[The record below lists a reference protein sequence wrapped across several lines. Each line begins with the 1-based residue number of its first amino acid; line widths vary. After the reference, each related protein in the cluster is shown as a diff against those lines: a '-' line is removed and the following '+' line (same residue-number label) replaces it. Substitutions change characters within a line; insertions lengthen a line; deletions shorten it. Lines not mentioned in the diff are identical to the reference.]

1 MSDTARLVRGTS
13 FGRYF
18 RARTYAFTG
27 TAVSFVCLPVLA
39 YEVTGSASSTGL
51 VAAVESLA
59 YVVFG
64 LPAGVIAD
72 GWDRRKVFA
81 GGEFLSAVVVASF
94 PLAHWLGTVTY
105 THVVVAAFIM
115 AALAV
120 VVDGAALSVVPTLV
134 GRDRLVEA
142 NSRLWTVS
150 SVMEA
155 AMPPLVGVL
164 LVYASP
170 ATLMGVNALTF
181 LMSARIVLTLT
192 ALSRSRQP
200 GRRGSPVAR
209 AVVSDLAEGLIY
221 VWRHS
226 AIRALTLASA
236 FQCLAS
242 GALAALLVPFA
253 DQHLDVGTS
262 GLRFGLVFSAW
273 GIGGV
278 AGTLVLP
285 SLTRYASAPQLAR
298 LLLVPLVGAQ
308 AITVFA
314 PVWWIAVVGVFGWGA
329 CWLSSMIAA
338 VSYRQEATPDELLG
352 RVNTAGRMVAA
363 GIGTASGAG
372 LAGLLALK
380 LDVQL
385 ALAATTAAGLVAAP
399 ILALMRVPAA
409 SVQAEGKV

>member
-1 MSDTARLVRGTS
+1 MTDSTRLLRGTT

-18 RARTYAFTG
+18 RARSYAFTG

-64 LPAGVIAD
+64 LPSGVIAD
-72 GWDRRKVFA
+72 AWDRRKVFA
-81 GGEFLSAVVVASF
+81 AGEILSAVVVASF
-94 PLAHWLGTVTY
+94 PVAHLLGTVTY
-105 THVVVAAFIM
+105 PHVVVAAFVL
-115 AALAV
+115 ASLAV
-120 VVDGAALSVVPTLV
+120 IVDGAALSVVPALV
-134 GRDRLVEA
+134 GRERLVEA
-142 NSRLWTVS
+142 NSRLWTVA
-150 SVMEA
+150 SVTEA

-170 ATLMGVNALTF
+170 ATLMAINALTF
-181 LMSARIVLTLT
+181 LMSARIVWTLT
-192 ALSRSRQP
+192 ALSRSRQS
-200 GRRGSPVAR
+200 GRRSSPVVR
-209 AVVSDLAEGLIY
+209 AIASDLAEGLVY
-221 VWRHS
+221 LWRHA

-242 GALAALLVPFA
+242 GAWAALLVPFA

-262 GLRFGLVFSAW
+262 GFRFGLVFSAW
-273 GIGGV
+273 GVGGV
-278 AGTLVLP
+278 VGTLVLP
-285 SLTRYASAPQLAR
+285 MLTRYASAPQLAR
-298 LLLVPLVGAQ
+298 LLLIPLLGAQ
-308 AITVFA
+308 ALTIFA
-314 PVWWIAVVGVFGWGA
+314 PVWWMAVAGIFAWGG

-372 LAGLLALK
+372 LASVLVLN
-380 LDVQL
+380 LDVQGALIATSAVGML
-385 ALAATTAAGLVAAP
+385 AVPLLTG
-399 ILALMRVPAA
+399 MRVPTG
-409 SVQAEGKV
+409 SEQAEGTA